1 VTAVEGEVLYVGL
14 IAALVL
20 PVILYYGGFV

>member
-1 VTAVEGEVLYVGL
+1 VTAVEFEVVYVGL
-14 IAALVL
+14 MAALVL